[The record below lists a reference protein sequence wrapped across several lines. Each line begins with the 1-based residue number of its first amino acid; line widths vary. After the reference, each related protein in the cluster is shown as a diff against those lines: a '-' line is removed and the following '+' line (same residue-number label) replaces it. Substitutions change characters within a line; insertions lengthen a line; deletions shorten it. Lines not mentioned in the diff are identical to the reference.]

1 MRKINLLKSAPAFVC
16 ALLFAITVMF
26 PALPVTSAGAEPLPS
41 VLISTAA
48 ELRNFRDRVNNGER
62 DLNAVLKADIDLG
75 GEEWTPIAT
84 NGAYQGTFNG
94 NGHVVK
100 NYKITKLYD
109 LKNFYE
115 GAKGG
120 GFFLQT
126 DPYSS
131 VDGLILSG
139 TIAIAPKEAALGY
152 VYVGSAAAYNAGR
165 ITNCVN
171 IGSVN
176 VKCTIKDSGSGEDA
190 CYVGGI
196 TGGTGDRETLLAGCW
211 NRGAVSFYGS
221 GVSSSSG
228 SFGTVARVGGITG
241 EGFASHSKNSGKVE
255 AKASKVGSLYAGGI
269 SAFGGCEYS
278 VNEAAVSAESD
289 GLVFAGGV
297 CGTADGLLKSSANSG
312 SVKAISIGGLP
323 DGAVAVAGGIAGEV
337 RDEINGAY
345 NSASVSASAKSAI
358 AFAGGI
364 GGRFQRESK
373 GVNCA
378 NLGTVN
384 ASGYRHAVG
393 GICASIDN
401 EAVVSNSASAK
412 GKVDKDI
419 LFGEAQLGE
428 AALGSVGQ
436 RGEQAD
442 SGLRE
447 DLGVVSHTAFLL
459 DEAKLA
465 RAAEAF
471 TFTSGPLFVK
481 RGTDNNELQAA
492 LYAPNAAVYENRFW
506 TMTVEAGT
514 YSIMNI
520 SWKNPDSLAFTVI
533 DDAALG
539 MASVRLRGKFC
550 PTVFSAA
557 GISDSTAA
565 AVPIDSHIPFSIAD
579 EVPVIPGPLSG
590 DGMVNGSGS
599 GGGCNGGFGMASL
612 ALLAGAALI
621 YRRK

>member
-26 PALPVTSAGAEPLPS
+26 PALPVTSAGAEPLPPI
-41 VLISTAA
+41 LISTAA

-94 NGHVVK
+94 NGHIVK

-139 TIAIAPKEAALGY
+139 TISIAPKEAALGY

-196 TGGTGDRETLLAGCW
+196 TGETGDRETLLAGCW

-221 GVSSSSG
+221 GVSSSG
-228 SFGTVARVGGITG
+228 FIGTMARVGGITG

-255 AKASKVGSLYAGGI
+255 AKTSKVGSLYAGGI

-289 GLVFAGGV
+289 GLACAGGV
-297 CGTADGLLKSSANSG
+297 CGVAAPIKSSANSG
-312 SVKAISIGGLP
+312 SVKAISMGKIPNG
-323 DGAVAVAGGIAGEV
+323 VASAGGIAGEV
-337 RDEINGAY
+337 RGEINGAY
-345 NSASVSASAKSAI
+345 NSGSVSASARYGGAFSGGISGYSVQKSRVGNGANVGSVS
-358 AFAGGI
+358 AAGAESCAGGL
-364 GGRFQRESK
+364 
-373 GVNCA
+373 CA
-378 NLGTVN
+378 LI
-384 ASGYRHAVG
+384 ASD
-393 GICASIDN
+393 AS
-401 EAVVSNSASAK
+401 VTNSASARGK
-412 GKVDKDI
+412 AAEDKLFGKVFVALTSAD
-419 LFGEAQLGE
+419 
-428 AALGSVGQ
+428 AAPDTNRS
-436 RGEQAD
+436 
-442 SGLRE
+442 
-447 DLGVVSHTAFLL
+447 AFLL

-471 TFTSGPLFVK
+471 TFMPAPLFVK
-481 RGTDNNELQAA
+481 RGTDNNESQAA
-492 LYAPNAAVYENRFW
+492 LYAPNAAPYGNRFW

-514 YSIMNI
+514 YGIMNI
-520 SWKNPDSLAFTVI
+520 SWKNSDSLSFSVI
-533 DDAALG
+533 DAAALG
-539 MASVRLRGKFC
+539 MASVHLRGKFC

-565 AVPIDSHIPFSIAD
+565 AVTIDSYVPFSIVD
-579 EVPVIPGPLSG
+579 EVPMIPGPVSG
-590 DGMVNGSGS
+590 DGLENGSGS
-599 GGGCNGGFGMASL
+599 GGGCNAGFGMASL
-612 ALLAGAALI
+612 ALLAGAVLI
-621 YRRK
+621 CRRK